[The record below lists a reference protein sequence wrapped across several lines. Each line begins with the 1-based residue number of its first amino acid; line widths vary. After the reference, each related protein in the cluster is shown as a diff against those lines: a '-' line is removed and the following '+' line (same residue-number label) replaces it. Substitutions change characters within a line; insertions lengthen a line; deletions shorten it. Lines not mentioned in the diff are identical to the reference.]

1 MAAPAQLTMKA
12 HPQGETDFSREFE
25 LLLACCRPTLDSNEI
40 SETLAASSSWEA
52 VLRLADQHRVIPAL
66 YQALHG
72 REDVP
77 ASIQT
82 ALQARFQSNS
92 VKALRFSAELARIAD
107 AFRKSGIEVLA
118 HKGPALAQFLY
129 GDVALRQFGDLD
141 LLVRPRDV
149 PGAIATLCQAGYEPQ
164 LQLSPR
170 QARAYLRSGYEYV
183 FGLAAQ
189 RNLLELQ
196 WRIVPRFYALDFN
209 LDAMFE
215 RSVGLAVEGVRMEIL
230 WREDLMLALCIHA
243 AKHGWEQLGMLR
255 DIAALAASGP
265 YWHQVSAS
273 ARKIGA
279 HRIVCISMLLAE
291 RLGCAP
297 APDAGSAEEIRTA
310 KAIADGLNSRLVA
323 GEQVNPDSLRYFYDW
338 WRYRE
343 RWRDRGRFFSRL
355 ALTPSVGEWQSVG
368 LPDALFPLYHAVRIG
383 RLGWRGVSKTIFR
396 STPVET

>member
-1 MAAPAQLTMKA
+1 MMKA
-12 HPQGETDFSREFE
+12 HPHSETGSSREFAA
-25 LLLACCRPTLDSNEI
+25 LFACCRPTLDNNII
-40 SETLAASSSWEA
+40 SEALALPFSWEA
-52 VLRLADQHRVIPAL
+52 VLRLADQHRVMPAL

-107 AFRKSGIEVLA
+107 AFRKTGIEVLA

-149 PGAIATLCQAGYEPQ
+149 PAAIATLRQAGYEPQ

-170 QARAYLRSGYEYV
+170 QSRAYLRSGYEYV

-196 WRIVPRFYALDFN
+196 WRIVPRFYAVDLN

-215 RSVGLAVEGVRMEIL
+215 RSVQLAVEGVRLEIL

-255 DIAALAASGP
+255 DIAALAASGT
-265 YWHQVSAS
+265 YWHQVSAA
-273 ARKIGA
+273 ARQIGVY
-279 HRIVCISMLLAE
+279 RIVCVSMLLAE
-291 RLGCAP
+291 RLGCVP
-297 APDAGSAEEIRTA
+297 APDMLSEKETRAS
-310 KAIADGLNSRLVA
+310 KVIADRVISRLVA
-323 GEQVNPDSLRYFYDW
+323 GEQINPESFRYFCKW
-338 WRYRE
+338 CQYRE
-343 RWRDRGRFFSRL
+343 RWRDRTRFISRL

-368 LPDALFPLYHAVRIG
+368 LPDTLFPLYHAVRIG

-396 STPVET
+396 STPAET

>member
-1 MAAPAQLTMKA
+1 MKV
-12 HPQGETDFSREFE
+12 PRPGEAGSSREFE
-25 LLLACCRPTLDSNEI
+25 LLFACCRPTLDRNTI
-40 SETLAASSSWEA
+40 SEALSAPISWEA
-52 VLRLADQHRVIPAL
+52 VLRLADQHRVMPAL

-72 REDVP
+72 RAGVP
-77 ASIQT
+77 AGIQT
-82 ALQARFQSNS
+82 ALQARFQSHS
-92 VKALRFSAELARIAD
+92 VKALRFSAELARTAD
-107 AFRKSGIEVLA
+107 AFHKSGVEVLA
-118 HKGPALAQFLY
+118 HKGPALAQLLY

-149 PGAIATLCQAGYEPQ
+149 PGAIAALRQAGYEPQ

-189 RNLLELQ
+189 KNLLELQ
-196 WRIVPRFYALDFN
+196 WRIVPRFYAVDFN

-255 DIAALAASGP
+255 DIAALTVSGT
-265 YWHQVSAS
+265 YWHQVTAS
-273 ARKIGA
+273 ARQIGV
-279 HRIVCISMLLAE
+279 HRIVCISMLLTE

-297 APDAGSAEEIRTA
+297 APDMGSANEMRAA
-310 KAIADGLNSRLVA
+310 KAIADRLISRLVA
-323 GEQVNPDSLRYFYDW
+323 GEQVHPESFRYFCGW
-338 WRYRE
+338 SQNRE
-343 RWRDRGRFFSRL
+343 RWRDRVRFISRL

-383 RLGWRGVSKTIFR
+383 RLGWRGVSKTIFG
-396 STPVET
+396 STPAET